1 MPPPRGTIR
10 RHQSLRPHPSRHR
23 AFSSSNDVPLES
35 HVPTNVSSSASS
47 SATSSGTSSGAA
59 LASASKPTSHPAA
72 SLSLGSALVT
82 ATGSATGQ
90 PAGVAGLAQRIGQH
104 LGERIGTRKFG
115 LWFDRQ
121 TTRLRV
127 EGGSLLVDLATPY
140 VAEWIGRHFATELA
154 EAARRTLG
162 AEATVSLRV
171 APEVFGRSAD
181 EASSTQASSSSNGS
195 GSIPGSSGV
204 GSGVGSDNRTTRRGS
219 PSFDPDRVT
228 LLPPPLRRPGAE
240 GRRITF
246 RKLDEFVSGPSNQLA
261 FDAARRLAEGAP
273 GATHLLFVHGDCGVG
288 KTHLL
293 QGICDRRRAVA
304 PRAHVRYTTAEQF
317 TNEYLAALREG
328 SLEGFRKSLRR
339 LDLLAIDDIHFLS
352 NKTATQSEFLHTMDA
367 IDLGGARIVLAS
379 DEHPRQIKK
388 FSQALVSRFLSG
400 MVVRID
406 RPDRQTRISLVRRL
420 ARDRGI
426 TLQPAAEEI
435 VANRCVGSVREI
447 EGALARLMAFASLAG
462 PACAA
467 GAPPLGPIEPET
479 SESGSAPH
487 GESDVPTDAAHSPQ
501 DAVRVPTSTGRR
513 ITDIGALIAERAF
526 EDEGASRP
534 AGPIRITEIVDRVS
548 SRLGVEREEVMG
560 SGRHRRVVLARSMV
574 VFLARELTTQSFPEI
589 ARALGR
595 DTHSTAHTAAK
606 RIEQMLAD
614 GERVEVSDPSLAG
627 PDGMT
632 PLKELVAQLRH
643 DVLRSAP
650 RI

>member
-1 MPPPRGTIR
+1 M
-10 RHQSLRPHPSRHR
+10 
-23 AFSSSNDVPLES
+23 
-35 HVPTNVSSSASS
+35 
-47 SATSSGTSSGAA
+47 GAG
-59 LASASKPTSHPAA
+59 
-72 SLSLGSALVT
+72 GST
-82 ATGSATGQ
+82 
-90 PAGVAGLAQRIGQH
+90 GLAQRIGQH
-104 LGERIGTRKFG
+104 LGERIGSRKFG

-140 VAEWIGRHFATELA
+140 VAEWIGRHFAGDLA

-162 AEATVSLRV
+162 AAATVSLRV
-171 APEVFGRSAD
+171 SPDLFLHDGPPADDAGERDGASGFGSSMSERDARAAIAD
-181 EASSTQASSSSNGS
+181 ANASSVDGAMARLADARTGTNG
-195 GSIPGSSGV
+195 
-204 GSGVGSDNRTTRRGS
+204 TRLAGRDG
-219 PSFDPDRVT
+219 FDPDRVT
-228 LLPPPLRRPGAE
+228 LLPPPLRRPGPE
-240 GRRITF
+240 GRRVTL
-246 RKLDEFVSGPSNQLA
+246 RKLDEFVAGPSNQLA

-273 GATHLLFVHGDCGVG
+273 GAPHLFFVHGDCGVG

-293 QGICDRRRAVA
+293 QGICDRRRAIA

-317 TNEYLAALREG
+317 TNEYLAALRDG
-328 SLEGFRKSLRR
+328 SLESFRKALRR

-420 ARDRGI
+420 ATDRGMS
-426 TLQPAAEEI
+426 LQPAAEEI

-447 EGALARLMAFASLAG
+447 EGALTRLQAFASLAG
-462 PACAA
+462 P
-467 GAPPLGPIEPET
+467 
-479 SESGSAPH
+479 
-487 GESDVPTDAAHSPQ
+487 GESPAPQVDA
-501 DAVRVPTSTGRR
+501 RR
-513 ITDIGALIAERAF
+513 FLEIGALIAERAF
-526 EDEGASRP
+526 GDEGASRP
-534 AGPIRITEIVDRVS
+534 AGPIRITEIVERVS
-548 SRLGVEREEVMG
+548 SRLGVEREEVLG
-560 SGRHRRVVLARSMV
+560 SGRHRRVVLARSVV

-595 DTHSTAHTAAK
+595 ETHSTAHTAAK

-614 GERVEVSDPSLAG
+614 GERVEVGDPSLAG

-632 PLKELVAQLRH
+632 PLKELLAQLRH
-643 DVLRSAP
+643 DILRSAP
-650 RI
+650 RG

>member
-1 MPPPRGTIR
+1 MPVASRVSGGPALNVRLSRTAQGLALRG
-10 RHQSLRPHPSRHR
+10 
-23 AFSSSNDVPLES
+23 
-35 HVPTNVSSSASS
+35 
-47 SATSSGTSSGAA
+47 G
-59 LASASKPTSHPAA
+59 SHPAGH
-72 SLSLGSALVT
+72 SHPSGQSGSPGSPSS
-82 ATGSATGQ
+82 TGTS
-90 PAGVAGLAQRIGQH
+90 GLAQRIGQQ

-140 VAEWIGRHFATELA
+140 VAEWIGRHFSTELN
-154 EAARRTLG
+154 EAARSALG
-162 AEATVSLRV
+162 PTATVLLRV
-171 APEVFGRSAD
+171 SPEVFGRTDEEQTSFAEGAFDGRAGGALTSRPDARTDSRSDSA
-181 EASSTQASSSSNGS
+181 QG
-195 GSIPGSSGV
+195 PGSQAGHS
-204 GSGVGSDNRTTRRGS
+204 SLSDSRPNRRGA
-219 PSFDPDRVT
+219 FDPDRVT
-228 LLPPPLRRPGAE
+228 LLPPPLRRGGGE
-240 GRRITF
+240 GRRITL

-261 FDAARRLAEGAP
+261 FDAARRLAEFAP

-293 QGICDRRRAVA
+293 QGICDRRRAMA

-317 TNEYLAALREG
+317 TNEYLAALRDG
-328 SLEGFRKSLRR
+328 SLEAFRKSLRR

-367 IDLGGARIVLAS
+367 IDLSGARIVLAS

-388 FSQALVSRFLSG
+388 FSQSLVSRFLSG

-447 EGALARLMAFASLAG
+447 EGALARLLAFASLVG
-462 PACAA
+462 PTACSNA
-467 GAPPLGPIEPET
+467 GAEMSARMT
-479 SESGSAPH
+479 SEQEEGGEISGA
-487 GESDVPTDAAHSPQ
+487 TDSFEGGDRQ
-501 DAVRVPTSTGRR
+501 GGRLVE
-513 ITDIGALIAERAF
+513 IGALVAERAF
-526 EDEGASRP
+526 EDETASRP
-534 AGPIRITEIVDRVS
+534 SGPIRIGEIVERVS
-548 SRLGVEREEVMG
+548 QRLGVDREEVLG
-560 SGRHRRVVLARSMV
+560 SGRHRRVVLARSVV

-606 RIEQMLAD
+606 RIEQMLAA
-614 GERVEVSDPSLAG
+614 GERVEVGDPTMAG

-632 PLKELVAQLRH
+632 PLTELLAQLRH

-650 RI
+650 RS